1 MLHYVHSSLFIIAR
15 SWKEPR
21 FPSTEECIQKMWYI
35 YKMEYYA
42 AIKNK
47 EFMKFLEEWIEL
59 EDIIMIEVTQS
70 QKDTCD
76 MHPLISEY

>member
-1 MLHYVHSSLFIIAR
+1 
-15 SWKEPR
+15 
-21 FPSTEECIQKMWYI
+21 MWYI

-42 AIKNK
+42 AIKNN
-47 EFMKFLEEWIEL
+47 EFMKFLEEWIDL